1 MLKVLLVDDEYVIT
15 QGLSVLIDWGAEGYE
30 IAAVCSNGQDALDY
44 LRENPVDLVIA
55 DVMMPVMTGLE
66 LLEKAQAV
74 RMRAT
79 APVEGAEEVEAL
91 IAQRAEA
98 KKAKDWGRADAIRDQ
113 LKEMGIEIKDTPNG
127 VEWKRI

>member
-66 LLEKAQAV
+66 LLEKV
-74 RMRAT
+74 KRERRCRMPALLFSAAT
-79 APVEGAEEVEAL
+79 ANLPL
-91 IAQRAEA
+91 PSR
-98 KKAKDWGRADAIRDQ
+98 
-113 LKEMGIEIKDTPNG
+113 P
-127 VEWKRI
+127 